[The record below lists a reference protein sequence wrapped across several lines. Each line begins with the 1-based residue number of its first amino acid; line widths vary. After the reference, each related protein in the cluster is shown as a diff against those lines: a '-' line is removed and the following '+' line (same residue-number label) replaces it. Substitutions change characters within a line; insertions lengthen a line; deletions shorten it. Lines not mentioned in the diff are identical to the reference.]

1 MKDYR
6 FLLPYLPYTKRCAQ
20 LPDRTEMKENRDRVI
35 IASDVNE
42 RDGIGVEIY
51 RNDESVMEIFR
62 DDTEKTR
69 TIRVFKESISLE
81 LMEECIQIFKK
92 EIPWN
97 FIDD

>member
-1 MKDYR
+1 
-6 FLLPYLPYTKRCAQ
+6 
-20 LPDRTEMKENRDRVI
+20 MKENKDRVI

-51 RNDESVMEIFR
+51 RNDELVAEIFR

-69 TIRVFKESISLE
+69 TIQIFKENISLE
-81 LMEECIQIFKK
+81 LMEECIQTFKK

-97 FIDD
+97 FIKNDKTD